1 MSVSSILASPAAK
14 GLFHAA
20 AMSSQ
25 PFGIPFQSAA
35 TAEQLGEV
43 FLKEIGCDGLSSAS
57 AELQCLSGKSVDL
70 ILNVSNKAKI
80 FPMPSEIAVDV
91 IPWTPT
97 VDNTTDL
104 LPVEPFQAA
113 LEGKIASQVPI
124 MLGNTANDSLPFI
137 VGISEKPMSK
147 LEVDAVLVA
156 YFGLANT
163 IKIKELYPKS
173 DFFNAS
179 DARFY
184 ISKIMTDYIFGC
196 ANRHYAAQA
205 QKNQG
210 INAYFWYFNH
220 MPSWNRWLWEGSED
234 GICADGPTYICHA
247 SDLPFVFSLNKNPNV
262 MAKFNLSFSQTDV
275 VTQQFLVHA
284 YGSLTRSASSPN
296 VTGWTPLNEN
306 DYVRYNIEPP
316 FDGMIK
322 NFRSEQCDFFDSI
335 GYTRRGS

>member
-25 PFGIPFQSAA
+25 PFGTPFQPAA

-43 FLKEIGCDGLSSAS
+43 FLKKTGCNGLSSAT
-57 AELQCLSGKSVDL
+57 AELQCLSSKSVDL
-70 ILNVSNKAKI
+70 ILNASNEAKI
-80 FPMPSEIAVDV
+80 FPLPSEIAVDV
-91 IPWTPT
+91 IPWTPN

-137 VGISEKPMSK
+137 VGISAKPMSK

-163 IKIKELYPKS
+163 IKIKELYPKA
-173 DFFNAS
+173 DYFNAS

-184 ISKIMTDYIFGC
+184 LEKIMTDYVFGC
-196 ANRHYAAQA
+196 ANRHYAA
-205 QKNQG
+205 
-210 INAYFWYFNH
+210 
-220 MPSWNRWLWEGSED
+220 
-234 GICADGPTYICHA
+234 T
-247 SDLPFVFSLNKNPNV
+247 VPNGGKV
-262 MAKFNLSFSQTDV
+262 
-275 VTQQFLVHA
+275 
-284 YGSLTRSASSPN
+284 SLTFAEGFCVYVVYLTSEPAS
-296 VTGWTPLNEN
+296 LE
-306 DYVRYNIEPP
+306 
-316 FDGMIK
+316 
-322 NFRSEQCDFFDSI
+322 DFGGD
-335 GYTRRGS
+335 